1 MNPYKNI
8 TPENYFT
15 LSQDEQLLCDVHELL
30 DKGQTLTQIL
40 EYKQIAYLEQFKG
53 EASPKQLKQE
63 CDKFWIPFYN
73 KAITQ
78 R

>member
-1 MNPYKNI
+1 MNPYDEI
-8 TPENYFT
+8 TIDQL
-15 LSQDEQLLCDVHELL
+15 LSLPHDEQLLVEVHQRI
-30 DKGQTLTQIL
+30 DKGETLTQIL
-40 EYKQIAYLEQFKG
+40 DYKQIAYLEQFKG

-63 CDKFWIPFYN
+63 CNKFWTPIYN